1 MNPRLSARL
10 PARSPV
16 GHEWRLRMMW
26 ALLLVLTLA
35 VFCTPGIAQS
45 GIAQGGNGQSSVAAR
60 HLTVSLVADQAS
72 VSPDASHTAV
82 PPHVGLLFD
91 LEPGWHVYWTNAG
104 DSGEPP
110 SVKWTLPAGVTV
122 GPLQFPAPKRLP
134 LGPLMDFG
142 YETQVLFPAELHATG
157 KPESPVPI
165 GADVSWLVCRQAC
178 IPGKAHLALALPV
191 GSGGASSS
199 APLFQKTFAAMPKV
213 LPARAKAI
221 FTRTPGGFQ
230 LAVLTGKRVEG
241 AQFFP
246 ADQSVIANAAPQP
259 VTPRRDG
266 AVIALKQDENLQQ
279 APRALGGIVLLPDG
293 TSYLIRAEQGTIPAP
308 PLSISGGAGLAR
320 YVGFALIGGI
330 LLNLMPCVFPVLF
343 IKALALVQ
351 SSTVE
356 RRAMRVQ
363 GLAYTAGILVSFW
376 IVVAVLL
383 ALRAGGQQLGWGF
396 QFQSPVFVAMIAL
409 LLFFLALSLAGM
421 FEIGL
426 SVTSAGSSL
435 ANKHGL
441 AGSFFTGVLA
451 VVVATPCAA
460 PFLGAAIGFALVQ
473 PAVVALAVFTALGV
487 GLALPYLLLAFQP
500 AWTRLLPKPGVWMEL
515 LKQATAIPIFGTV
528 IWLVWVFAQLA
539 GATALIGLLTAFLL
553 LGIAGWVLGRWPARL
568 PATATAVVILVLA
581 VGAPVYAVRTFPPPT
596 SSVATERS
604 GGARTDHTR
613 AWQPFTPDLV
623 AQYQAQGRPVFVDFT
638 ADWCL
643 SCQVNERVV
652 LERPEVLN
660 RLQDGKVALVRADW
674 TRHDED
680 IARALATLGRSSVPT
695 YALYPGT
702 PGAPAQ
708 VLPEVLTTNTVLNAL
723 KTLPDTE
730 TNPTASLHPS
740 Q

>member
-1 MNPRLSARL
+1 LRL
-10 PARSPV
+10 
-16 GHEWRLRMMW
+16 
-26 ALLLVLTLA
+26 ALILALVLTVV
-35 VFCTPGIAQS
+35 VFCTRGDAQT
-45 GIAQGGNGQSSVAAR
+45 SVTAP
-60 HLTVSLVADQAS
+60 HVKVSLVADQES
-72 VSPDASHTAV
+72 VSSDAAHTAV

-110 SVKWTLPAGVTV
+110 EVKWTLPAGVTV

-142 YETQVLFPAELHATG
+142 YEGQVLFPAELHAG
-157 KPESPVPI
+157 NPQREVPI
-165 GADVSWLVCRQAC
+165 AADVRWLVCRQAC
-178 IPGKAHLALALPV
+178 VPGKAHLTIELPV
-191 GSGGASSS
+191 GTGSASAA

-221 FTRTPGGFQ
+221 FTRVPNGFQ
-230 LAVLTGKRVEG
+230 LAVLTGKRVEV

-246 ADQSVIANAAPQP
+246 GDQNVIANAAPQP
-259 VTPRRDG
+259 VTPREDG
-266 AVIALKQDENLQQ
+266 AVIALTQDENLQKT
-279 APRALGGIVLLPDG
+279 PGALGGIVLLADG
-293 TSYLIRAEQGTIPAP
+293 TSYLVRAQQGTIPAAP
-308 PLSISGGAGLAR
+308 TSVLGNGGLDWLR
-320 YVGFALIGGI
+320 YVGFALVGGI

-351 SSTVE
+351 SSTAE

-363 GLAYTAGILVSFW
+363 GLAYTLGILVSFW

-383 ALRAGGQQLGWGF
+383 TLRAGGQQLGWGF

-473 PAVVALAVFTALGV
+473 PAVVAFAVFTALGV

-500 AWTRLLPKPGVWMEL
+500 AWTKLLPKPGAWMEV
-515 LKQATAIPIFGTV
+515 LKQATAVPIFATV

-568 PATATAVVILVLA
+568 PATATAVVVLA
-581 VGAPVYAVRTFPPPT
+581 LAVAAPVYAVRTFPAQNT
-596 SSVATERS
+596 SVVAGNS
-604 GGARTDHTR
+604 AVARTDHTR
-613 AWQPFTPDLV
+613 GWQPFTPDVV

-660 RLQDGKVALVRADW
+660 KLQDGKIALVRADW

-680 IARALATLGRSSVPT
+680 IERALATLGRSSVPT

-702 PGAPAQ
+702 PGAPAR
-708 VLPEVLTTNTVLNAL
+708 VLPEVLTTNTVLDAV
-723 KTLPDTE
+723 KALPD
-730 TNPTASLHPS
+730 AGSARAAALQPS
-740 Q
+740 R

>member
-1 MNPRLSARL
+1 MNARLMWRSRLLSAF
-10 PARSPV
+10 
-16 GHEWRLRMMW
+16 
-26 ALLLVLTLA
+26 LA
-35 VFCTPGIAQS
+35 VLAMVAASTRSDAQS
-45 GIAQGGNGQSSVAAR
+45 ADAASKVAAR

-72 VSPDASHTAV
+72 LSPDASHTSV

-110 SVKWTLPAGVTV
+110 AVKWALPEGVTV

-142 YETQVLFPAELHATG
+142 YETQVLFPSELHVSG
-157 KPESPVPI
+157 KRANAVPI
-165 GADVSWLVCRQAC
+165 AADVSWLVCRQAC
-178 IPGKAHLALALPV
+178 IPGKAHLALDLPV
-191 GSGGASSS
+191 DSGGASAA

-213 LPARAKAI
+213 LPAREKAI
-221 FTRTPGGFQ
+221 FTRVPGGFQ
-230 LAVLTGKRVEG
+230 LAVLTGKRVQG

-246 ADQSVIANAAPQP
+246 ADQGVIANAALQP

-266 AVIALKQDENLQQ
+266 AVIALKQDENLQK
-279 APRALGGIVLLPDG
+279 APDTLSGIVLLRDG
-293 TSYLIRAEQGTIPAP
+293 TSYLIRAQQGVIPAA
-308 PLSISGGAGLAR
+308 PLGVSGSAGLAR
-320 YVGFALIGGI
+320 YIGFALIGGI

-363 GLAYTAGILVSFW
+363 GLAYTVGILVSFW
-376 IVVAVLL
+376 IVVAILL
-383 ALRAGGQQLGWGF
+383 ALRAGGRQLGWGF

-409 LLFFLALSLAGM
+409 LLFFLGLSLAGM

-426 SVTSAGSSL
+426 SVTSSGSSL

-451 VVVATPCAA
+451 MVVATPCAA

-473 PAVVALAVFTALGV
+473 SAVVAFAVFTALGI

-500 AWTRLLPKPGVWMEL
+500 TWTKLLPKPGAWMEL
-515 LKQATAIPIFGTV
+515 LKQATAVPIFGTV

-568 PATATAVVILVLA
+568 PATATAVAILVLA
-581 VGAPVYAVRTFPPPT
+581 AAAPVYAVRTFPVPT
-596 SSVATERS
+596 TSAVAA
-604 GGARTDHTR
+604 GARTDHTR
-613 AWQPFTPDLV
+613 AWQPFTADV
-623 AQYQAQGRPVFVDFT
+623 IAQYQAQGRPVFVDFT

-660 RLQDGKVALVRADW
+660 RLQDGKIALVRADW

-702 PGAPAQ
+702 PGAPAR

-723 KTLPDTE
+723 KALPDADSSR
-730 TNPTASLHPS
+730 TASLQPS
-740 Q
+740 KQSQE

>member
-1 MNPRLSARL
+1 MALI
-10 PARSPV
+10 
-16 GHEWRLRMMW
+16 
-26 ALLLVLTLA
+26 LLLVMTVVA
-35 VFCTPGIAQS
+35 FSTRGDAQT
-45 GIAQGGNGQSSVAAR
+45 SVEAR
-60 HLTVSLVADQAS
+60 HLKVSLVADQAS
-72 VSPDASHTAV
+72 VSLDAAHTAV

-110 SVKWTLPAGVTV
+110 AVKWTLPEGVTV

-142 YETQVLFPAELHATG
+142 YENEVLFPAELHVTANTAHAIGNTASATAA
-157 KPESPVPI
+157 KPQNAVPI
-165 GADVSWLVCRQAC
+165 AADVSWLVCRQAC
-178 IPGKAHLALALPV
+178 VPGKAHLAMALPV
-191 GSGGASSS
+191 GAGGSNGSSS
-199 APLFQKTFAAMPKV
+199 AAAPLFQKTFAAMPKV

-221 FTRTPGGFQ
+221 FTRGPNGFQ

-241 AQFFP
+241 AEFFP

-259 VTPRRDG
+259 VTPRGDG
-266 AVIALKQDENLQQ
+266 AVIALKQDENLQKT
-279 APRALGGIVLLPDG
+279 PNTLSGIVLLADG
-293 TSYLIRAEQGTIPAP
+293 TSYVVRAEPGTIPAP
-308 PLSISGGAGLAR
+308 PISVSGSASLLR
-320 YVGFALIGGI
+320 YVVFALMGGV

-351 SSTVE
+351 SSTSE
-356 RRAMRVQ
+356 RRAMRMQ
-363 GLAYTAGILVSFW
+363 GLAYTLGILVSFW
-376 IVVAVLL
+376 IVVGVLL
-383 ALRAGGQQLGWGF
+383 ALRAGGRGLGWGF

-451 VVVATPCAA
+451 MVVATPCAA

-473 PAVVALAVFTALGV
+473 SAAVAFAVFTALGV

-500 AWTRLLPKPGVWMEL
+500 AWTKLLPKPGAWMEL
-515 LKQATAIPIFGTV
+515 LKQATAVPIFGTV
-528 IWLVWVFAQLA
+528 IWLVWLFAQLA

-568 PATATAVVILVLA
+568 PATATAVVILLLA
-581 VGAPVYAVRTFPPPT
+581 VAAPVYAVRTFPAPE
-596 SSVATERS
+596 SIAARAT
-604 GGARTDHTR
+604 GAHTDHTR
-613 AWQPFTPDLV
+613 GWEPFTPDVV

-652 LERPEVLN
+652 LERPDVLGK
-660 RLQDGKVALVRADW
+660 LQDGKIALVRADW

-708 VLPEVLTTNTVLNAL
+708 VLPEVLTTNTVLDAL
-723 KTLPDTE
+723 KALPIPDAGSAR
-730 TNPTASLHPS
+730 TASLTPS
-740 Q
+740 R

>member
-1 MNPRLSARL
+1 MNARLSARWSACL
-10 PARSPV
+10 NTRPLC
-16 GHEWRLRMMW
+16 RLRLLL
-26 ALLLVLTLA
+26 ALLLVMATAAL
-35 VFCTPGIAQS
+35 CAQS
-45 GIAQGGNGQSSVAAR
+45 EAQSSVTAR
-60 HLTVSLVADQAS
+60 HLKVSLVADTAS
-72 VSPDASHTAV
+72 VSPDSSHRAV

-110 SVKWTLPAGVTV
+110 TVKWSLPAGVSV
-122 GPLQFPAPKRLP
+122 GPLQFPAPRRLP

-142 YETQVLFPAELHATG
+142 YETQVLFPAELHVTG
-157 KPESPVPI
+157 NTTSAVPI
-165 GADVSWLVCRQAC
+165 AADVSWLVCRQAC
-178 IPGKAHLALALPV
+178 VPGKAHLSMELPV
-191 GSGGASSS
+191 GTGGAS
-199 APLFQKTFAAMPKV
+199 AATPLFTKTFAAMPKV

-221 FTRTPGGFQ
+221 FSRAPNGFQ
-230 LAVLTGKRVEG
+230 LAVLTGKRMEN

-259 VTPRRDG
+259 VIPRGDG
-266 AVIALKQDENLQQ
+266 AVIGLKQDENLTA
-279 APRALGGIVLLPDG
+279 APQTLNGIVALADG
-293 TSYLIRAEQGTIPAP
+293 TSYTVRARQGTIPAP
-308 PLSISGGAGLAR
+308 PLSVSASASMLR

-351 SSTVE
+351 SSTAE
-356 RRAMRVQ
+356 RRAMRVH

-435 ANKHGL
+435 AKKHGL

-451 VVVATPCAA
+451 MVVATPCAA

-473 PAVVALAVFTALGV
+473 PAVVAFAVFTALGL

-500 AWTRLLPKPGVWMEL
+500 AWTKLLPKPGAWMEL

-528 IWLVWVFAQLA
+528 IWLVWLFAQLA

-568 PATATAVVILVLA
+568 PATAMAVAILLLA
-581 VGAPVYAVRTFPPPT
+581 VAAPVYAVRIFPAPESVART
-596 SSVATERS
+596 SSGTDLAALKS
-604 GGARTDHTR
+604 TDHTR
-613 AWQPFTPDLV
+613 GWQPFTPDVV

-660 RLQDGKVALVRADW
+660 KLADGKIALVRADW

-702 PGAPAQ
+702 PGAPAR
-708 VLPEVLTTNTVLNAL
+708 VLPEVLTTNTVLDAL
-723 KTLPDTE
+723 KELPDSNTE
-730 TNPTASLHPS
+730 AGSARTAALHPS

>member
-1 MNPRLSARL
+1 MNARL
-10 PARSPV
+10 ICS
-16 GHEWRLRMMW
+16 LR
-26 ALLLVLTLA
+26 LLLVFIVVATA
-35 VFCTPGIAQS
+35 SFSVRAHAQT
-45 GIAQGGNGQSSVAAR
+45 SVEAR
-60 HLTVSLVADQAS
+60 HLKVSLLADQAS
-72 VSPDASHTAV
+72 ISANSSHTAV

-91 LEPGWHVYWTNAG
+91 LEPGWHVYWSNAG

-110 SVKWTLPAGVTV
+110 TVTWTLPAGVAV
-122 GPLQFPAPKRLP
+122 GPLQFPVPKRLP

-142 YETQVLFPAELHATG
+142 YETQVLFPAELHIHSDGANA
-157 KPESPVPI
+157 VPI
-165 GADVSWLVCRQAC
+165 AADVSWLVCRQAC
-178 IPGKAHLALALPV
+178 IPGKAHLTMTLPM
-191 GSGGASSS
+191 GDGGAS
-199 APLFQKTFAAMPKV
+199 AYAALFEKTFASMPKV
-213 LPARAKAI
+213 LPAKAKAI
-221 FTRTPGGFQ
+221 FSRVPNGFQ
-230 LAVLTGKRVEG
+230 LAVLTGSRVEG

-246 ADQSVIANAAPQP
+246 SDQSVIANAAPQP
-259 VTPRRDG
+259 VVPRGDG
-266 AVIALKQDENLQQ
+266 AVIGLKQDENLAKTPQT
-279 APRALGGIVLLPDG
+279 LNGIVVLANG
-293 TSYLIRAEQGTIPAP
+293 TSYMVRAAQGTIPPP
-308 PLSISGGAGLAR
+308 PLSVSQSAGLAR
-320 YVGFALIGGI
+320 YIGFALIGGL

-343 IKALALVQ
+343 IKALALVR
-351 SSTVE
+351 SSTAE

-363 GLAYTAGILVSFW
+363 GLAYTVGILVSFW

-383 ALRAGGQQLGWGF
+383 ALRAGGRQLGWGF

-409 LLFFLALSLAGM
+409 LLFFLGLSLAGM

-473 PAVVALAVFTALGV
+473 SAAMAFAVFTALGV
-487 GLALPYLLLAFQP
+487 GLALPYLVLAFQP
-500 AWTRLLPKPGVWMEL
+500 AWTRLLPKPGAWMEL
-515 LKQATAIPIFGTV
+515 LKQATAVPIFATV

-568 PATATAVVILVLA
+568 SATATAVAILVLA
-581 VGAPVYAVRTFPPPT
+581 VAAPVYAVRTFPAPE
-596 SSVATERS
+596 SVAPRAS
-604 GGARTDHTR
+604 GAKVDHTR
-613 AWQPFTPDLV
+613 AWQPFTPDVV

-660 RLQDGKVALVRADW
+660 KLQDGKIALVRADW

-702 PGAPAQ
+702 PGAPAR
-708 VLPEVLTTNTVLNAL
+708 VLPEVLTTKTVLDAL
-723 KTLPDTE
+723 KALPNSNAE
-730 TNPTASLHPS
+730 AGGSRTASLHP
-740 Q
+740 

>member
-1 MNPRLSARL
+1 MNAPLSARWNPRLSAL
-10 PARSPV
+10 C
-16 GHEWRLRMMW
+16 RLR
-26 ALLLVLTLA
+26 LLLALVLVVATAAL
-35 VFCTPGIAQS
+35 CAQS
-45 GIAQGGNGQSSVAAR
+45 EAQSSVTAR
-60 HLTVSLVADQAS
+60 HLNVSLVADTTA
-72 VSPDASHTAV
+72 VSPDSSHRAV

-110 SVKWTLPAGVTV
+110 AVKWSLPAGVTV
-122 GPLQFPAPKRLP
+122 GPLQFPAPRRLP

-142 YETQVLFPAELHATG
+142 YETQVLFPAELHVAGNTTG
-157 KPESPVPI
+157 NRNTTGAVPI
-165 GADVSWLVCRQAC
+165 AADVSWLVCRQAC
-178 IPGKAHLALALPV
+178 VPGKAHLAMELPV
-191 GSGGASSS
+191 GTGGAS
-199 APLFQKTFAAMPKV
+199 AATPLFQKTFAAMPKV

-221 FTRTPGGFQ
+221 FSRVPNGFQ

-259 VTPRRDG
+259 VTPRGDG
-266 AVIALKQDENLQQ
+266 AVIALKQDENLTSP
-279 APRALGGIVLLPDG
+279 PRALNGVVLLADG
-293 TSYLIRAEQGTIPAP
+293 TSYMVRADMGTIPPP
-308 PLSISGGAGLAR
+308 PLSVPASASMLR

-351 SSTVE
+351 SSTSE

-363 GLAYTAGILVSFW
+363 GLAYTLGILVSFW

-383 ALRAGGQQLGWGF
+383 ALRAGGKQLGWGF

-451 VVVATPCAA
+451 MVVATPCAA

-473 PAVVALAVFTALGV
+473 SAVVAFAVFTALGL

-500 AWTRLLPKPGVWMEL
+500 AWTKLLPKPGAWMEL
-515 LKQATAIPIFGTV
+515 LKQATAVPIFGTV

-539 GATALIGLLTAFLL
+539 GATALIGLLSAFLL

-568 PATATAVVILVLA
+568 PATATSVVILVLA
-581 VGAPVYAVRTFPPPT
+581 VAAPVYAVRTFPAPE
-596 SSVATERS
+596 SVAARAA
-604 GGARTDHTR
+604 GVRTDHTR
-613 AWQPFTPDLV
+613 EWQPFTPDVV
-623 AQYQAQGRPVFVDFT
+623 AQYQQQGRPVFVDFT

-660 RLQDGKVALVRADW
+660 RLADGKIALVRADW

-702 PGAPAQ
+702 PGAPAR
-708 VLPEVLTTNTVLNAL
+708 VLPEVLTTNTVLDAL
-723 KTLPDTE
+723 KGLPTSSTDAGSAR
-730 TNPTASLHPS
+730 TASLHP
-740 Q
+740 

>member
-10 PARSPV
+10 NRRRSAPWNASPQ
-16 GHEWRLRMMW
+16 WRLRL
-26 ALLLVLTLA
+26 ALILALVLTVV
-35 VFCTPGIAQS
+35 VFCTRGDA
-45 GIAQGGNGQSSVAAR
+45 QSSVTAP
-60 HLTVSLVADQAS
+60 HVKVSLVADQES
-72 VSPDASHTAV
+72 VSADAAHTAV

-110 SVKWTLPAGVTV
+110 EVKWTLPAGVTV

-142 YETQVLFPAELHATG
+142 YEGQVLFPAELHAGNAQGT
-157 KPESPVPI
+157 VPI
-165 GADVSWLVCRQAC
+165 VADVRWLVCRQAC
-178 IPGKAHLALALPV
+178 VPGKAHLTMELPV
-191 GSGGASSS
+191 GTGGASAA

-221 FTRTPGGFQ
+221 FTRVPNGFQ

-246 ADQSVIANAAPQP
+246 GDQNVIANAAPQP
-259 VTPRRDG
+259 VTPREDG
-266 AVIALKQDENLQQ
+266 AVIALTQDENLQKT
-279 APRALGGIVLLPDG
+279 PGALGGIVLLADG
-293 TSYLIRAEQGTIPAP
+293 TSYLVRAQQGTIPAAP
-308 PLSISGGAGLAR
+308 TSVLGSGGLDWLR

-351 SSTVE
+351 SSTAE

-363 GLAYTAGILVSFW
+363 GLAYTLGILVSFW
-376 IVVAVLL
+376 IVVGVLL

-426 SVTSAGSSL
+426 SVTSTGSSL

-473 PAVVALAVFTALGV
+473 PAVVAFAVFTALGV

-500 AWTRLLPKPGVWMEL
+500 AWTKLLPKPGAWMEV
-515 LKQATAIPIFGTV
+515 LKQATAVPIFATV

-553 LGIAGWVLGRWPARL
+553 LGIAGWVLGRWPARM
-568 PATATAVVILVLA
+568 PATATAVVILALA
-581 VGAPVYAVRTFPPPT
+581 VAAPVYAVRTFPAPQT
-596 SSVATERS
+596 SAFGVNVY
-604 GGARTDHTR
+604 RTDHTR
-613 AWQPFTPDLV
+613 GWQPFTPDVV

-660 RLQDGKVALVRADW
+660 KLQDGKIALVRADW

-680 IARALATLGRSSVPT
+680 IERALATLGRSSVPT

-702 PGAPAQ
+702 PGAPAR
-708 VLPEVLTTNTVLNAL
+708 VLPEVLTTNTVLDAV
-723 KTLPDTE
+723 KALPD
-730 TNPTASLHPS
+730 AGSARAAALQPS
-740 Q
+740 R

>member
-1 MNPRLSARL
+1 MNARPNAGL
-10 PARSPV
+10 RC
-16 GHEWRLRMMW
+16 RLR
-26 ALLLVLTLA
+26 LFLSVLLV
-35 VFCTPGIAQS
+35 
-45 GIAQGGNGQSSVAAR
+45 VAAAVCTR
-60 HLTVSLVADQAS
+60 SQAQTSVTAPHLKVSLVADRAS
-72 VSPDASHTAV
+72 LASTASRTAM

-110 SVKWTLPAGVTV
+110 EVKWMLPAGVTV
-122 GPLQFPAPKRLP
+122 GPLQFPPPKRLP

-142 YETQVLFPAELHATG
+142 YEGQVLLPAELHVAG
-157 KPESPVPI
+157 GSASPVPI
-165 GADVSWLVCRQAC
+165 TADVRWLVCRQAC
-178 IPGKAHLALALPV
+178 VPGKAHLAITLPV
-191 GSGGASSS
+191 GTGEASAA

-213 LPARAKAI
+213 LPARAKAV
-221 FTRTPGGFQ
+221 FSRVPGGFQ
-230 LAVLTGKRVEG
+230 LAVLTGQRVEG

-259 VTPRRDG
+259 VTPRGDG
-266 AVIALKQDENLQQ
+266 AVIGLQQ
-279 APRALGGIVLLPDG
+279 DADLQKTPDTLSGIVLLADG
-293 TSYLIRAEQGTIPAP
+293 TSYLVRAEAGVIPAAP
-308 PLSISGGAGLAR
+308 ISASGSVNLLR
-320 YVGFALIGGI
+320 YAGFALMGGI

-351 SSTVE
+351 SSTSE

-363 GLAYTAGILVSFW
+363 GLAYTLGILVSFW
-376 IVVAVLL
+376 IVVAILL
-383 ALRAGGQQLGWGF
+383 TLRAGGRGLGWGF

-473 PAVVALAVFTALGV
+473 SAAVAFTVFTALAL

-500 AWTRLLPKPGVWMEL
+500 AWTKVLPKPGAWMEV
-515 LKQATAIPIFGTV
+515 LKQATAVPIFATV
-528 IWLVWVFAQLA
+528 IWLVWLFAQLA
-539 GATALIGLLTAFLL
+539 GATALIGLLSAFLL
-553 LGIAGWVLGRWPARL
+553 LGIAGWVLGRWPAKL
-568 PATATAVVILVLA
+568 PATATAVVILMLA
-581 VGAPVYAVRTFPPPT
+581 VVAPVYAVRTFPAPE
-596 SSVATERS
+596 SVAA
-604 GGARTDHTR
+604 GATGAHTDHTR
-613 AWQPFTPDLV
+613 GWQPFTPDAV

-652 LERPEVLN
+652 LERPEVLGK
-660 RLQDGKVALVRADW
+660 LQDGKVALVRADW
-674 TRHDED
+674 TRHDEG
-680 IARALATLGRSSVPT
+680 IARALASLGRSSVPT

-702 PGAPAQ
+702 PGAPAK
-708 VLPEVLTTNTVLNAL
+708 VLPEVLTPSTVLDAL
-723 KTLPDTE
+723 KALPDAGT
-730 TNPTASLHPS
+730 TPSASLHPS
-740 Q
+740 R

>member
-1 MNPRLSARL
+1 MNARPL
-10 PARSPV
+10 C
-16 GHEWRLRMMW
+16 RLRLLFAFLVVATA
-26 ALLLVLTLA
+26 ALLCVRA
-35 VFCTPGIAQS
+35 NAQT
-45 GIAQGGNGQSSVAAR
+45 SVEAR
-60 HLTVSLVADQAS
+60 HLKVSLLSDQAS
-72 VSPDASHTAV
+72 ISANSSHTAV

-110 SVKWTLPAGVTV
+110 AVKWTLPTGVTV
-122 GPLQFPAPKRLP
+122 GPLQFPVPKRLP

-142 YETQVLFPAELHATG
+142 YETQVLFPAELHTHAD
-157 KPESPVPI
+157 SANAVPI
-165 GADVSWLVCRQAC
+165 AADVSWLVCRQAC
-178 IPGKAHLALALPV
+178 IPGKAHLTMTLPV
-191 GSGGASSS
+191 GDGGAS
-199 APLFQKTFAAMPKV
+199 AAAALFQKTFAAMPKV

-221 FTRTPGGFQ
+221 FSQVPNGFQ
-230 LAVLTGKRVEG
+230 LAVLTGSRVEG

-246 ADQSVIANAAPQP
+246 VDQNVIANAAPQP
-259 VTPRRDG
+259 VIPRGDG
-266 AVIALKQDENLQQ
+266 AVIGLKQDENLAK
-279 APRALGGIVLLPDG
+279 APQTLNGIVVLANG
-293 TSYLIRAEQGTIPAP
+293 TSYMVRAGHGTIPP
-308 PLSISGGAGLAR
+308 PPISVSESAGLAR
-320 YVGFALIGGI
+320 YIGFALIGGL

-351 SSTVE
+351 SSTAE

-363 GLAYTAGILVSFW
+363 GIAYTVGILVSFW

-383 ALRAGGQQLGWGF
+383 ALRAGGKQLGWGF

-409 LLFFLALSLAGM
+409 LLFFLGLSLAGM

-435 ANKHGL
+435 AKKHGL

-473 PAVVALAVFTALGV
+473 PAAVALAVFTALGV

-500 AWTRLLPKPGVWMEL
+500 AWTRLLPKPGAWMEL
-515 LKQATAIPIFGTV
+515 LKQATAVPIFGTV

-568 PATATAVVILVLA
+568 PATATAVAILVLA
-581 VGAPVYAVRTFPPPT
+581 VAAPVYAVRTFPAPE
-596 SSVATERS
+596 SVAARAS
-604 GGARTDHTR
+604 GANVDHTR
-613 AWQPFTPDLV
+613 GWQPFTPDVV

-660 RLQDGKVALVRADW
+660 KLQDGKIALVRADW
-674 TRHDED
+674 TRHDEE

-702 PGAPAQ
+702 PGAPAR
-708 VLPEVLTTNTVLNAL
+708 VLPEVLTTNTVLDAL
-723 KTLPDTE
+723 KALPNSSTDAGSSR
-730 TNPTASLHPS
+730 TASLHP
-740 Q
+740 

>member
-1 MNPRLSARL
+1 
-10 PARSPV
+10 
-16 GHEWRLRMMW
+16 LR
-26 ALLLVLTLA
+26 AALILLLVMTVVA
-35 VFCTPGIAQS
+35 FCTRGDAQTS
-45 GIAQGGNGQSSVAAR
+45 LEAR
-60 HLTVSLVADQAS
+60 HLKVSLVADQAS
-72 VSPDASHTAV
+72 VSLDAAHTAV

-110 SVKWTLPAGVTV
+110 AVKWALPAGVTV
-122 GPLQFPAPKRLP
+122 GPLQFPPPKRLP

-142 YETQVLFPAELHATG
+142 YENQVLFPAELHVTG
-157 KPESPVPI
+157 KPTGAVPI
-165 GADVSWLVCRQAC
+165 AADVSWLVCRQAC
-178 IPGKAHLALALPV
+178 IPGKAHLVMELPV
-191 GSGGASSS
+191 GAGGAS
-199 APLFQKTFAAMPKV
+199 AATPLFQKTFAAMPRV

-221 FTRTPGGFQ
+221 FTRVPNGFQ
-230 LAVLTGKRVEG
+230 LAVLTGKRLEG

-259 VTPRRDG
+259 VTSRGDG
-266 AVIALKQDENLQQ
+266 AVIALKQDENLQKT
-279 APRALGGIVLLPDG
+279 PDTLSGIVLLADG
-293 TSYLIRAEQGTIPAP
+293 TSYLVRAESGTIPAP
-308 PLSISGGAGLAR
+308 PISVSGSASLLR
-320 YVGFALIGGI
+320 YVVFALMGGV

-351 SSTVE
+351 SSTSE
-356 RRAMRVQ
+356 RHAMRVQ
-363 GLAYTAGILVSFW
+363 GLAYTLGILVSFW
-376 IVVAVLL
+376 IVVGVLL
-383 ALRAGGQQLGWGF
+383 GLRAGGRGLGWGF
-396 QFQSPVFVAMIAL
+396 QFQSPVFVAIIAL

-451 VVVATPCAA
+451 MVVATPCAA

-473 PAVVALAVFTALGV
+473 SAAVAFAVFTALGI
-487 GLALPYLLLAFQP
+487 GLALPYLALAFQP
-500 AWTRLLPKPGVWMEL
+500 AWTKLLPKPGAWMEL
-515 LKQATAIPIFGTV
+515 LKQATAVPIFGTV
-528 IWLVWVFAQLA
+528 IWLVWLFAQLA

-581 VGAPVYAVRTFPPPT
+581 IAAPVYAVRTFPAPE
-596 SSVATERS
+596 SVAGNS
-604 GGARTDHTR
+604 AGGHTDHTR
-613 AWQPFTPDLV
+613 TWQPFTPDV
-623 AQYQAQGRPVFVDFT
+623 VTQYQAQGRAVFVDFT

-652 LERPEVLN
+652 LERPEVLGK
-660 RLQDGKVALVRADW
+660 LQDGKIALVRADW

-702 PGAPAQ
+702 PGAPAR
-708 VLPEVLTTNTVLNAL
+708 VLPEVLTTNTVLDAL
-723 KTLPDTE
+723 KTLPNSSADAGSSR
-730 TNPTASLHPS
+730 TASLAPS
-740 Q
+740 R

>member
-1 MNPRLSARL
+1 MNAR
-10 PARSPV
+10 PYAGFV
-16 GHEWRLRMMW
+16 CRLRLLF
-26 ALLLVLTLA
+26 ALALVTA
-35 VFCTPGIAQS
+35 ACCAHGFAQT
-45 GIAQGGNGQSSVAAR
+45 SVTAP
-60 HLTVSLVADQAS
+60 HVKVSLVADQAS
-72 VSPDASHTAV
+72 VASDAAHTAV

-110 SVKWTLPAGVTV
+110 EVKWTLPAGVTV
-122 GPLQFPAPKRLP
+122 GPLQFPTPKRLP

-142 YETQVLFPAELHATG
+142 YEGQVLFPAELHVVSNT
-157 KPESPVPI
+157 KNTVPI
-165 GADVSWLVCRQAC
+165 AADVRWLVCRQAC
-178 IPGKAHLALALPV
+178 VPGKAHLTLALPV
-191 GSGGASSS
+191 GDGGASAA
-199 APLFQKTFAAMPKV
+199 APLFKQTFAAMPKV
-213 LPARAKAI
+213 LPSRAKAI
-221 FTRTPGGFQ
+221 FSRVANGFQ
-230 LAVLTGKRVEG
+230 LALLTGKRVEG

-246 ADQSVIANAAPQP
+246 ADQNVIANAAPQP

-266 AVIALKQDENLQQ
+266 AVIGLTQDENLQKT
-279 APRALGGIVLLPDG
+279 PGALGGIVRLADG
-293 TSYLIRAEQGTIPAP
+293 TSYLVRAHQGVIPAP
-308 PLSISGGAGLAR
+308 PVSGSVDWLR
-320 YVGFALIGGI
+320 YVGFALVGGI

-351 SSTVE
+351 SSTAE

-363 GLAYTAGILVSFW
+363 GLAYTLGILVSFW

-383 ALRAGGQQLGWGF
+383 ALRAGGRGLGWGF
-396 QFQSPVFVAMIAL
+396 QFQSPVFVAMIAM

-451 VVVATPCAA
+451 MVVATPCAA

-473 PAVVALAVFTALGV
+473 SAVVAFAVFTALGV

-500 AWTRLLPKPGVWMEL
+500 AWTKLLPKPGAWMEV
-515 LKQATAIPIFGTV
+515 LKQATAVPIFATV
-528 IWLVWVFAQLA
+528 IWLVWVFTQLA
-539 GATALIGLLTAFLL
+539 GATALLGLLSAFLL
-553 LGIAGWVLGRWPARL
+553 LGVAGWVLGRWPARL
-568 PATATAVVILVLA
+568 PATATAVAILALA
-581 VGAPVYAVRTFPPPT
+581 VAAPVWTVGAFPAPQ
-596 SSVATERS
+596 SVAARAS
-604 GGARTDHTR
+604 GAHVDPTR
-613 AWQPFTPDLV
+613 AWQPFTPDVV

-660 RLQDGKVALVRADW
+660 KLADGKIALVRADW

-702 PGAPAQ
+702 PGAPAR
-708 VLPEVLTTNTVLNAL
+708 VLPEVLTTNTVLDAL
-723 KTLPDTE
+723 KALPPSSTDAGSAR
-730 TNPTASLHPS
+730 TASLSPS
-740 Q
+740 R

>member
-1 MNPRLSARL
+1 
-10 PARSPV
+10 
-16 GHEWRLRMMW
+16 
-26 ALLLVLTLA
+26 
-35 VFCTPGIAQS
+35 
-45 GIAQGGNGQSSVAAR
+45 
-60 HLTVSLVADQAS
+60 
-72 VSPDASHTAV
+72 
-82 PPHVGLLFD
+82 
-91 LEPGWHVYWTNAG
+91 
-104 DSGEPP
+104 
-110 SVKWTLPAGVTV
+110 
-122 GPLQFPAPKRLP
+122 
-134 LGPLMDFG
+134 
-142 YETQVLFPAELHATG
+142 VLFPAELHVTG
-157 KPESPVPI
+157 KPQSPVPI
-165 GADVSWLVCRQAC
+165 AADVSWLVCRQAC
-178 IPGKAHLALALPV
+178 IPGKAHLALELPL
-191 GSGGASSS
+191 GSGSASAA

-221 FTRTPGGFQ
+221 FTRVPGGFQ
-230 LAVLTGKRVEG
+230 LAVLTGKRLDG
-241 AQFFP
+241 AEFFP

-259 VTPRRDG
+259 VTPRVDG
-266 AVIALKQDENLQQ
+266 AVIALKQDENLQTT
-279 APRALGGIVLLPDG
+279 PRALGGIVLLADG
-293 TSYLIRAEQGTIPAP
+293 TSYLVRAHEGAIPPP
-308 PLSISGGAGLAR
+308 PLSVSESAGLAR
-320 YVGFALIGGI
+320 YIGFALIGGI

-351 SSTVE
+351 SSTAE

-409 LLFFLALSLAGM
+409 LLFFLGLSLAGM

-451 VVVATPCAA
+451 MVVATPCAA

-473 PAVVALAVFTALGV
+473 PAVVAFAVFTALGV

-500 AWTRLLPKPGVWMEL
+500 AWTRLLPKPGAWMEL
-515 LKQATAIPIFGTV
+515 LKQATAVPIFGTV

-581 VGAPVYAVRTFPPPT
+581 VAAPVYAVRTFAAQI
-596 SSVATERS
+596 SSVAATQS
-604 GGARTDHTR
+604 GGARSDHTR
-613 AWQPFTPDLV
+613 AWQPFTPDVV

-660 RLQDGKVALVRADW
+660 RLQDGKIALVRADW

-702 PGAPAQ
+702 PGAPAR
-708 VLPEVLTTNTVLNAL
+708 VLPEVLTTNTVLDAL
-723 KTLPDTE
+723 KALPDAE
-730 TNPTASLHPS
+730 TTPTASLHPS
-740 Q
+740 R

>member
-1 MNPRLSARL
+1 MALI
-10 PARSPV
+10 
-16 GHEWRLRMMW
+16 
-26 ALLLVLTLA
+26 LLLVMTMVA
-35 VFCTPGIAQS
+35 FCTRGDAQT
-45 GIAQGGNGQSSVAAR
+45 SVEAR
-60 HLTVSLVADQAS
+60 HLKVSLVADQAS
-72 VSPDASHTAV
+72 VSLDAAHTAV

-110 SVKWTLPAGVTV
+110 AVKWTLPDGVTV

-142 YETQVLFPAELHATG
+142 YENQVLFPAELHVAG
-157 KPESPVPI
+157 KTANAVPI
-165 GADVSWLVCRQAC
+165 AADVSWLVCRQAC
-178 IPGKAHLALALPV
+178 VPGKAHLAMELPV
-191 GSGGASSS
+191 GAGGAS
-199 APLFQKTFAAMPKV
+199 AATPLFQKTFAAMPKV
-213 LPARAKAI
+213 LPARSKAI
-221 FTRTPGGFQ
+221 FTRVPSGFQ

-259 VTPRRDG
+259 VTSRGDG
-266 AVIALKQDENLQQ
+266 AVIALKQDENLQKT
-279 APRALGGIVLLPDG
+279 PDTLSGIVLLADG
-293 TSYLIRAEQGTIPAP
+293 TSYLVRAEPGTIPAP
-308 PLSISGGAGLAR
+308 PISVSGSASLLR
-320 YVGFALIGGI
+320 YVVFALMGGV

-351 SSTVE
+351 SSTSE
-356 RRAMRVQ
+356 RRAMRMQ
-363 GLAYTAGILVSFW
+363 GLAYTLGILVSFW
-376 IVVAVLL
+376 IVVGVLL
-383 ALRAGGQQLGWGF
+383 ALRAGGRGLGWGF

-473 PAVVALAVFTALGV
+473 SSAVAFVVFTALGV
-487 GLALPYLLLAFQP
+487 GLALPYLLLALQP
-500 AWTRLLPKPGVWMEL
+500 AWTKLLPKPGAWMEV
-515 LKQATAIPIFGTV
+515 LKQATAVPIFGTV
-528 IWLVWVFAQLA
+528 IWLVWLFAQLA

-568 PATATAVVILVLA
+568 PATATAVVILLLA
-581 VGAPVYAVRTFPPPT
+581 AAAPVYAVRTFPAPE
-596 SSVATERS
+596 SVAA
-604 GGARTDHTR
+604 GATGAHTDHTR
-613 AWQPFTPDLV
+613 GWQPFTPDVV

-652 LERPEVLN
+652 LERPEVLGK
-660 RLQDGKVALVRADW
+660 LQDGKIALVRADW

-708 VLPEVLTTNTVLNAL
+708 VLPEVLTTNTVLDAL
-723 KTLPDTE
+723 KALPIPDSGSAR
-730 TNPTASLHPS
+730 TASLTPS
-740 Q
+740 R